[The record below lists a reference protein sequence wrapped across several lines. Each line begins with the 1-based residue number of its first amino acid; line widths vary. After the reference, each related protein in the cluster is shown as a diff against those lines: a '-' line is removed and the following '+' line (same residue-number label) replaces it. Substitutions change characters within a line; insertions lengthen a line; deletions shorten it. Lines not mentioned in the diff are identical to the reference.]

1 MSLKVGAGCRRM
13 GDSKEKVRK
22 WHWECRHMLTLSFG
36 LKGLKGLKLERICN
50 PKWRG
55 YRKWALGSV
64 GGGSH
69 CITFIPASSFPS
81 MAPGSRT
88 MCSQPAPLS
97 GAGMLASTPNA
108 HPLSID
114 QNHLGPGWHLET
126 IFERKMTKSVT
137 LMKVV

>member
-64 GGGSH
+64 GGGGQPLHHFYS
-69 CITFIPASSFPS
+69 CIFISQHGTWLTNHVLPASPFVWC
-81 MAPGSRT
+81 RDV
-88 MCSQPAPLS
+88 
-97 GAGMLASTPNA
+97 
-108 HPLSID
+108 SIYPKCPPPK
-114 QNHLGPGWHLET
+114 H
-126 IFERKMTKSVT
+126 
-137 LMKVV
+137 